1 MKKRCKVLLSL
12 KFEMKAIIA
21 EKDSAF
27 KVIQQELVVIK
38 DFRVSNFELIFR
50 KNGMS

>member
-1 MKKRCKVLLSL
+1 
-12 KFEMKAIIA
+12 MKAIIG

-38 DFRVSNFELIFR
+38 DFRVSLGIDFR
-50 KNGMS
+50 KNVMS